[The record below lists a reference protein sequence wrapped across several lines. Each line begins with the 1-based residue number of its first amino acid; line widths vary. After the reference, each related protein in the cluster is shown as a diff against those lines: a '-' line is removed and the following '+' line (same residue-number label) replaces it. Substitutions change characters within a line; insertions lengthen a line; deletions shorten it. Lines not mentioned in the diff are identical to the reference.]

1 MKKEETVTAF
11 ESYTGDN
18 GPIIKELSKK
28 DKLKI
33 SKMFENGIDTH
44 ILKCIDNSKMQI
56 KFWIVEANKKI
67 KKFKDIIIE
76 NDESYEECLSNRSY
90 NLLWNLSDIFF
101 MHDKTTEKSIDDEI
115 NIYKKLIDNQEK
127 YIKYISSIEYQENIE
142 QRIINIEI
150 NKAYYYF
157 LQNEFDNKKKK
168 EK

>member
-1 MKKEETVTAF
+1 
-11 ESYTGDN
+11 
-18 GPIIKELSKK
+18 
-28 DKLKI
+28 
-33 SKMFENGIDTH
+33 
-44 ILKCIDNSKMQI
+44 
-56 KFWIVEANKKI
+56 
-67 KKFKDIIIE
+67 
-76 NDESYEECLSNRSY
+76 
-90 NLLWNLSDIFF
+90 